1 VYLELAD
8 AEVAHCVCR
17 DGGWQLRLSAARLV
31 DGDGA
36 HAPAAWAPATLSSE
50 RAETTPQLDLGAC
63 IGRVTHGTVW
73 HGGQRLR
80 QLVVPGALQG
90 AVELELVF
98 DRGEVLRLRCDGLLV
113 RAEHGLAVGVFQC

>member
-17 DGGWQLRLSAARLV
+17 DGGLQLRLSAARLV

-36 HAPAAWAPATLSSE
+36 VWAPATLSSE
-50 RAETTPQLDLGAC
+50 RAETAAQLDLGAC

-113 RAEHGLAVGVFQC
+113 RAELGLAVGMFQC